1 MDVSLKAASVLGM
14 EVNNAG
20 HDVVFTRRVHDL
32 ADKLRKCIGSLIGAM
47 EGDGREDCI
56 ISADRDTTVSDMVL
70 IRALEE
76 VVKGCERECFGSFP

>member
-14 EVNNAG
+14 EVNNVDF
-20 HDVVFTRRVHDL
+20 DVVFARRMHDL
-32 ADKLRKCIGSLIGAM
+32 ADKLRRCIGSLIRAV
-47 EGDGREDCI
+47 EGDGREGCV

-76 VVKGCERECFGSFP
+76 VVGGCERESFGSFP

>member
-14 EVNNAG
+14 EVNNVDF
-20 HDVVFTRRVHDL
+20 DVVFARRMYDL
-32 ADKLRKCIGSLIGAM
+32 ADKLRRCIGSLIRAV
-47 EGDGREDCI
+47 EGDGREGCV

-76 VVKGCERECFGSFP
+76 VVGGCERESFGSFP